1 MAKKRIEKPKR
12 EVSKHHLSR
21 LQQQAKRQ
29 RRILIAGIAVI
40 AAVGGIMGGGWYM
53 KEYQPLQQT
62 VIRVNDAEFDMRY
75 YIDMLELDYR
85 YNVAGNVVMFIEQNE
100 LIRQGVEAADMG
112 ITASD
117 SEISEELESHD
128 PPLGKEYQDVARVSV
143 LTGKLL
149 TEHFEQEIPL
159 STEQRHVLVMFLESE
174 SQVAEVRDRLEEGED
189 FSELAGE
196 LSLEGL
202 TKAENGDLGWHP
214 QGILSEVMG
223 TSVPEDYALASKA
236 GVLSEPLYDEAITKN
251 IGYWVV
257 EVLEI
262 DEEGQVRVQV
272 MLLGSEQGG
281 QEAIARLEDGEDFGE
296 LVEELSQDIASR
308 SESGDLGW
316 LTPEKVAA
324 ILDDFIFNSE
334 PGEISEPIRDDGV
347 RTTGGYWLVKVD
359 GKDDD
364 RQIEDV
370 DRNWMKLKALDGW
383 IASLWDDPEN
393 QIEDYLDSERMLW
406 AMNKARAN
414 IAR

>member
-1 MAKKRIEKPKR
+1 
-12 EVSKHHLSR
+12 
-21 LQQQAKRQ
+21 
-29 RRILIAGIAVI
+29 
-40 AAVGGIMGGGWYM
+40 MGGGWYM

-75 YIDMLELDYR
+75 YIDMLELEYR
-85 YNVAGNVVMFIEQNE
+85 YNVAGDVVVFIEQNE
-100 LIRQGVEAADMG
+100 LIRQGVEAEDLG

-117 SEISEELESHD
+117 SEINEELESYD
-128 PPLGKEYQDVARVSV
+128 PPLGREYRDVARASV

-149 TEHFEQEIPL
+149 NEHFEQEIPL
-159 STEQRHVLVMFLESE
+159 SIEQRHVLAMFLESE
-174 SQVAEVRDRLEEGED
+174 NQVAEVKDRLEEGED

-202 TKAENGDLGWHP
+202 TKTNSGDLGWHP
-214 QGILSEVMG
+214 QGILSDVMVS
-223 TSVPEDYALASKA
+223 SVPEDYALASEV
-236 GVLSEPLYDEAITKN
+236 GVLSEPLYDEAITKDV
-251 IGYWVV
+251 GYWVV

-272 MLLGSEQGG
+272 MLLGSEQEA

-308 SESGDLGW
+308 SEGGDMGW

-324 ILDDFIFNSE
+324 ILEDFIFNSE

-347 RTTGGYWLVKVD
+347 KTVGGYWLVKVD
-359 GKDDD
+359 GEDDN
-364 RQIEDV
+364 RQIDDI

-383 IASLWDDPEN
+383 IASLWDNPEN
-393 QIEDYLDSERMLW
+393 QIEDYLDSEGMLW

>member
-1 MAKKRIEKPKR
+1 LAKKKIEKPKR

-21 LQQQAKRQ
+21 QQEQAKRQ
-29 RRILIAGIAVI
+29 RRVLIAGIAVI
-40 AAVGGIMGGGWYM
+40 AAVGGIIGGGWYV

-62 VIRVNDAEFDMRY
+62 VIRVNDTEFDMRY
-75 YIDMLELDYR
+75 YIDMLELNYMYGATSD
-85 YNVAGNVVMFIEQNE
+85 VIVLIKQNE
-100 LIRQGVEAADMG
+100 LIRQGVEAEDLG

-117 SEISEELESHD
+117 SEIDEELEGYD
-128 PPLGKEYQDVARVSV
+128 PPLGKEYRDVARANI
-143 LTGKLL
+143 LMRKLID
-149 TEHFEQEIPL
+149 EHFEQEIPL
-159 STEQRHVLVMFLESE
+159 SAEQRHVLAMFLESE
-174 SQVAEVRDRLEEGED
+174 NQAAEVRDRLEEGED

-214 QGILSEVMG
+214 QGILSEVMVS
-223 TSVPEDYALASKA
+223 SVPEDYALASEV

-272 MLLGSEQGG
+272 ILLGSEQEA
-281 QEAIARLEDGEDFGE
+281 QETIARLEDGEDFSE
-296 LVEELSQDIASR
+296 LVEELSQDSASR
-308 SESGDLGW
+308 SEGGDVGW
-316 LTPEKVAA
+316 LTPERVAA
-324 ILDDFIFNSE
+324 ILEDFIFNSE
-334 PGEISEPIRDDGV
+334 PGQISEPIRDDGM

-359 GKDDD
+359 GKDNN

-383 IASLWDDPEN
+383 IASLWDNPEN